1 MSSPAATGT
10 SPAGAKARPDF
21 ERIALLLQGGGALG
35 SYQAGVYQ
43 ALAEA
48 GLHPDWVAG
57 ISIGAVNSALIAG
70 NPPEQRVDRLREFW
84 ETITASPLGLP
95 YIASLEFQNDTQ
107 RLVVNQMRAAAVMLW
122 GAPSFFHPRL
132 PPPLLPANG
141 PGTLSYY
148 DTSPLK
154 GLLERLVDFDR
165 INHRDTRFSV
175 GAVNIRTGNFIYFD
189 NTTHRICAAHIMASG
204 ALPPGLPA
212 AEIEGEYYWDGGL
225 VSNTPL
231 QWVLDAKPRLDTLA
245 FQVDLWSARGELPRD
260 MVEVDTRQKDIRYS
274 SRTRAGTDSFRRSQ
288 ALRRAAAKLLE
299 QMPAALRQTPEA
311 ELLAQEADHKVYNI
325 VHTIYR
331 AKRYESTSKDY
342 EFSRLTMEEHWKAG
356 YSDMART
363 LRHPEVLERP
373 KSADG
378 VFTFD
383 LAVQGRE

>member
-1 MSSPAATGT
+1 
-10 SPAGAKARPDF
+10 
-21 ERIALLLQGGGALG
+21 
-35 SYQAGVYQ
+35 
-43 ALAEA
+43 
-48 GLHPDWVAG
+48 
-57 ISIGAVNSALIAG
+57 
-70 NPPEQRVDRLREFW
+70 
-84 ETITASPLGLP
+84 
-95 YIASLEFQNDTQ
+95 
-107 RLVVNQMRAAAVMLW
+107 MRAAAVMLW
-122 GAPSFFHPRL
+122 GAPSFFQPRV

-154 GLLERLVDFDR
+154 GLLERLIDFDR
-165 INHRDTRFSV
+165 INHRETRFSV
-175 GAVNIRTGNFIYFD
+175 GAVNIKTGNFIYFD
-189 NTTHRICAAHIMASG
+189 NTTHKIGAAHVMASG

-212 AEIEGEYYWDGGL
+212 AEVDGEYYWDGGL

-274 SRTRAGTDSFRRSQ
+274 SRTRAGTDSFRRTQ
-288 ALRRAAAKLLE
+288 ALRRAAGKLLE
-299 QMPAALRQTPEA
+299 QMPEALRQTPEA
-311 ELLAQEADHKVYNI
+311 ELLAQEADQKVYNI

-356 YSDMART
+356 YSDMDRT

-373 KSADG
+373 KSPDG